1 MQKRTKSGLLFMS
14 LVLIASAVSSC
25 RTSQYKT
32 YTLKHNSVHFSFEYL
47 SGYKTINAYLQ
58 RSPGAPVAVRFARA
72 RGMFGLLS
80 TDPHFVVNI
89 DSPWSEVKVDPKTAA
104 NTASSH
110 TPEQELERTSIT
122 IAGMTGELVV
132 YSFPD
137 LKNASTI
144 TREVFFDVDGVLW
157 NIYIY
162 SGTDKSD
169 EAKLDF
175 EHIISTFK
183 VLP

>member
-1 MQKRTKSGLLFMS
+1 
-14 LVLIASAVSSC
+14 
-25 RTSQYKT
+25 
-32 YTLKHNSVHFSFEYL
+32 
-47 SGYKTINAYLQ
+47 
-58 RSPGAPVAVRFARA
+58 
-72 RGMFGLLS
+72 MFGLLS
-80 TDPHFVVNI
+80 TDPHFGVNI
-89 DSPWSEVKVDPKTAA
+89 DSPWSEVKVDPQTAA
-104 NTASSH
+104 NTAGSH

-122 IAGMTGELVV
+122 IAGAAGELVA

-137 LKNASTI
+137 LKNAPTI

-169 EAKLDF
+169 ETKLDF
-175 EHIISTFK
+175 EHIINTFK

>member
-1 MQKRTKSGLLFMS
+1 MQKRTKLGLFVMY

-25 RTSQYKT
+25 RASQYRT
-32 YTLKHNSVHFSFEYL
+32 YTLKHNSVHFSFEYP
-47 SGYKTINAYLQ
+47 SGYKTVSAYLQ
-58 RSPGAPVAVRFARA
+58 RSPH
-72 RGMFGLLS
+72 FG
-80 TDPHFVVNI
+80 VNI
-89 DSPWSEVKVDPKTAA
+89 DSPWSEVKVDPQTAA
-104 NTASSH
+104 NTAGSH

-122 IAGMTGELVV
+122 IAGATGELVA

-137 LKNASTI
+137 LKNAPTI

-169 EAKLDF
+169 ETKLDF
-175 EHIISTFK
+175 EHIINTFK